1 MFRTKYFSLK
11 YSVQLLYMYAN
22 TNKPKNMNEE
32 STKNV
37 LNTEYCFIIPTCMK
51 KKIFRNKYC

>member
-22 TNKPKNMNEE
+22 TNTPKNMNEE

-37 LNTEYCFIIPTCMK
+37 LNTEYCLIIPTCMK
-51 KKIFRNKYC
+51 KKISK